1 MASVWVSEKRA
12 LLAKGTCTFQG
23 QDLKNGPGERRM
35 MGSWCWG
42 GGLRGEVGGWE
53 EGAGHGANGGLFS
66 NLVPLDFGGF
76 GVP

>member
-1 MASVWVSEKRA
+1 M
-12 LLAKGTCTFQG
+12 L
-23 QDLKNGPGERRM
+23 
-35 MGSWCWG
+35 G

>member
-1 MASVWVSEKRA
+1 M
-12 LLAKGTCTFQG
+12 L
-23 QDLKNGPGERRM
+23 
-35 MGSWCWG
+35 G

-76 GVP
+76 GFLSIAQRFWQRMRLEISSKILSIPYLG